1 MTYSLFSTNV
11 PTPSGKMPDLRRVA
25 PVKFDS
31 MGSAIVAACKLIRDG
46 AIVWQIRGREGFGM
60 ERGDIETEYRRRSAD
75 A

>member
-1 MTYSLFSTNV
+1 
-11 PTPSGKMPDLRRVA
+11 VA